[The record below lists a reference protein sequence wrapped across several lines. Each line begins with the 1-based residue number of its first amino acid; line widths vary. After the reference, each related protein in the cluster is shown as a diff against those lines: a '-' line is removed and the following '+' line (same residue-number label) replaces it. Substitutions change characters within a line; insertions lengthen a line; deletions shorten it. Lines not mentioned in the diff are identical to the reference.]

1 MIKLRTYCQRRGAP
15 APSDQVVFEALNNLL
30 AKRILGLTSEYFFSE
45 VFAVKL
51 KVKIIQVITKSK
63 SGS

>member
-30 AKRILGLTSEYFFSE
+30 AKRILGLTSEYSSFMESLQSAE
-45 VFAVKL
+45 S
-51 KVKIIQVITKSK
+51 QNN
-63 SGS
+63 